1 LILPPGSYPGYNCPL
16 INTCNTQGECN
27 FFRNQFITFL
37 LIALLCAL
45 ITVVLGH
52 AFSPS
57 EEQIAS
63 LSQGDQI
70 ASSVGLFEMVQN
82 MTPEQ
87 QQILLRASAATTF
100 SGLIGNA
107 ILAGGVL
114 LMIQL
119 VSAGHRVSALR
130 AIGASAPL
138 LPKLFI
144 LIFLTTMLVQLGIM
158 LVVVPGVL
166 LAIVLAFA
174 PIMVVQDRMGI
185 FVAMRSSIRLAWSN
199 MRLVAPA
206 VMSWLLA
213 KTLLLLFAPNLSVLT
228 PNVGA
233 VVANTVSNLISAVL
247 LVYLFRLY
255 TLIRQ

>member
-1 LILPPGSYPGYNCPL
+1 MGRSTKPAIAPGRALDYRRFTKICFSIQALMLPQQVHPVYNCRL
-16 INTCNTQGECN
+16 INTCNTQGECMSITAKSVYRDTGN

-37 LIALLCAL
+37 LIALLCAF

-63 LSQGDQI
+63 LSQGDHL
-70 ASSVGLFEMVQN
+70 AGSVGLFELVQN

-87 QQILLRASAATTF
+87 QQILLRASAASTF

-107 ILAGGVL
+107 VLAGGVL

-130 AIGASAPL
+130 AIGASAPV

-144 LIFLTTMLVQLGIM
+144 LIF
-158 LVVVPGVL
+158 
-166 LAIVLAFA
+166 
-174 PIMVVQDRMGI
+174 
-185 FVAMRSSIRLAWSN
+185 
-199 MRLVAPA
+199 
-206 VMSWLLA
+206 
-213 KTLLLLFAPNLSVLT
+213 
-228 PNVGA
+228 
-233 VVANTVSNLISAVL
+233 
-247 LVYLFRLY
+247 
-255 TLIRQ
+255 

>member
-1 LILPPGSYPGYNCPL
+1 MSITAKTVYRDTG
-16 INTCNTQGECN
+16 N
-27 FFRNQFITFL
+27 FFRNQFVTIL

-57 EEQIAS
+57 EEQ
-63 LSQGDQI
+63 LSILSEGDNL
-70 ASSVGLFEMVQN
+70 AGSAGLFELVQN

-87 QQILLRASAATTF
+87 QQILLRASAASTF
-100 SGLIGNA
+100 SGLVGNA

-119 VSAGHRVSALR
+119 VSAGQRVSALR
-130 AIGASAPL
+130 AIGASAPV
-138 LPKLFI
+138 LPKLLLLI
-144 LIFLTTMLVQLGIM
+144 LFTTFVVQMGMMLVL
-158 LVVVPGVL
+158 VPGVL

-174 PIMVVQDRMGI
+174 PVMLVQDKLGI
-185 FVAMRSSIRLAWSN
+185 FNAMRSS

-206 VMSWLLA
+206 VIGWLLA
-213 KTLLLLFAPNLSVLT
+213 KTLLLLFASSFAVLT

-233 VVANTVSNLISAVL
+233 VVINTISNLISAL
-247 LVYLFRLY
+247 LLIYLFRLY
-255 TLIRQ
+255 MLIRN

>member
-1 LILPPGSYPGYNCPL
+1 
-16 INTCNTQGECN
+16 
-27 FFRNQFITFL
+27 
-37 LIALLCAL
+37 
-45 ITVVLGH
+45 
-52 AFSPS
+52 
-57 EEQIAS
+57 
-63 LSQGDQI
+63 
-70 ASSVGLFEMVQN
+70 

-87 QQILLRASAATTF
+87 QQILLRASAASTF

-119 VSAGHRVSALR
+119 VSAGQRVSALR
-130 AIGASAPL
+130 AIGASAPV

-144 LIFLTTMLVQLGIM
+144 LIFLTTLLVQMGIM

-166 LAIVLAFA
+166 LAIVLSFA
-174 PIMVVQDRMGI
+174 PVMVVQDKLGI
-185 FVAMRSSIRLAWSN
+185 FTAMRSSIRLAWAN

-206 VMSWLLA
+206 VISWLLA
-213 KTLLLLFAPNLSVLT
+213 KTLLLLFAPNFAVLT

-233 VVANTVSNLISAVL
+233 VVANTLSNLISAVL

-255 TLIRQ
+255 MLIRQ